1 MPRTPEALSWSPQS
15 TEQISRL
22 IQALPPVID
31 LLLPKHSLSASC
43 VPSPSSSPQV
53 FPYSPHLKKAFPQ
66 LCSPSSYFTIFNLPF
81 TAKPLQGVISMHTH
95 CFLHI
100 HSLPGPFAIS
110 TPSLHPASPTS
121 HTGLSLT
128 SQLPMI
134 SLPEEPEAGVGS
146 APYPSISQQHQT
158 LLITCFPPAIT
169 LSWFSSSPLLQ
180 SAVLPFDFHF

>member
-100 HSLPGPFAIS
+100 HSLPGPFAILN
-110 TPSLHPASPTS
+110 TSLYRCALELLAHTS
-121 HTGLSLT
+121 NLLRIGQLFLIPFSLT
-128 SQLPMI
+128 TGPIAARSF
-134 SLPEEPEAGVGS
+134 
-146 APYPSISQQHQT
+146 
-158 LLITCFPPAIT
+158 LLVKC
-169 LSWFSSSPLLQ
+169 L
-180 SAVLPFDFHF
+180 